1 MYIQL
6 LLESCY
12 RHLCRKIRHLVDL
25 AGPVPTGPSN
35 AHGVQCMVASP
46 QLVLLGEVAQSPKP
60 RAHQVLQ
67 GASEPNHRMCQI
79 IENHWIFAQKP
90 V

>member
-1 MYIQL
+1 MYIYL

-12 RHLCRKIRHLVDL
+12 RHLRRKIRHLVDL

-60 RAHQVLQ
+60 GAHQ
-67 GASEPNHRMCQI
+67 AP
-79 IENHWIFAQKP
+79 
-90 V
+90 